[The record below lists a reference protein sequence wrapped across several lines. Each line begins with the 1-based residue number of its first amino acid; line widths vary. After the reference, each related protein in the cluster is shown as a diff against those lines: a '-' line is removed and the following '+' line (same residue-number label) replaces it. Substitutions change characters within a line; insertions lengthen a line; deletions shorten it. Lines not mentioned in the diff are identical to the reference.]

1 MKKSK
6 IYLFKDQKDYEK
18 KITDDDIVN
27 VIGTKG
33 SGKTTSTIKYINDEN
48 YIVVNCDRL
57 LELPGDICMEDIEL
71 SKIRKMLIEKYGKII
86 EGKNFIDSYYDI
98 ILYIKKR
105 KKKAIIEGNLIQDI
119 TPITQLKGIVIV
131 KRTGI
136 VKSFIRS
143 VKRDYPNKYFLDKEI
158 EKHGKI
164 LGRFYRLKNIINRRK
179 NIFKYYHNIERIIDE
194 LKEFNQ

>member
-6 IYLFKDQKDYEK
+6 IYLFKDQKDYVK

-48 YIVVNCDRL
+48 YIVINCDRL
-57 LELPGDICMEDIEL
+57 LELPDDVCNEDVEL
-71 SKIRKMLIEKYGKII
+71 PEIRNMLIKKYGKIVV
-86 EGKNFIDSYYDI
+86 GKEFIYSYNDI
-98 ILYIKKR
+98 ILYIKEK
-105 KKKAIIEGNLIQDI
+105 KKKAIIEGNIIQDI
-119 TPITQLKGIVIV
+119 TPITQLKGKVIV
-131 KRTGI
+131 KRTAI
-136 VKSFIRS
+136 IKSFIRS
-143 VKRDYPNKYFLDKEI
+143 IKRDYPNKYFLDKEI

-164 LGRFYRLKNIINRRK
+164 LGRFYRLNNIINRRK
-179 NIFKYYHNIERIIDE
+179 NIFKYYHNIEKIIDE